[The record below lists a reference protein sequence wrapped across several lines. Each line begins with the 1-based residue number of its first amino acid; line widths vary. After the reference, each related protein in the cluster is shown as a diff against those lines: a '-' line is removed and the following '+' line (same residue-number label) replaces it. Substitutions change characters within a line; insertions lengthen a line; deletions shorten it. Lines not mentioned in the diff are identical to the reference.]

1 MANDQKKAGF
11 FSSFRKRALSDNS
24 GVVSRPEAPSAP
36 QAPPPPP
43 APAPAPNRTVKPEA
57 QGAAPDSSLS
67 SVDTVAAFK
76 VLCQSLAEISVSQL
90 KVLEMVLTML
100 SGSLNKIAGGSK
112 TDKAG

>member
-36 QAPPPPP
+36 LAPPPP
-43 APAPAPNRTVKPEA
+43 PAPAPNRTVKPES

-76 VLCQSLAEISVSQL
+76 VLCQSVAEISVSQL